1 ATVTLVQS
9 ASAISGYNF
18 VLGTLPSA
26 SPAYAGSIAKSGDGN
41 SVLLTLTAGPIGTR
55 PSVPWVGVDALSNVN
70 TNWSDALN
78 WLSPGVPAA
87 AEPVFF
93 NDTASVSASA
103 ISTPGG
109 GISDLVP
116 SYINN
121 IVDVSLTN
129 AALSY
134 ATTSGFHNTQI
145 ASGKTLTVNGNLT
158 VSGSGGTVTILG
170 TNAAAKINN
179 PGSSSTLD
187 IEASNGATLDMSG
200 LDTFAATVNR
210 VGVAYDIAST
220 GTKVLGTLYLARTNT
235 ITTGV

>member
-26 SPAYAGSIAKSGDGN
+26 SPAYAGSIAQSGDGN

-55 PSVPWVGVDALSNVN
+55 SSVTWVGVDALNNVN

-78 WLSPGVPAA
+78 WQTPGVPAA
-87 AEPVFF
+87 AEKVSF
-93 NDTASVSASA
+93 NNTASVSASA

-116 SYINN
+116 ANINN

-145 ASGKTLTVNGNLT
+145 ASGKTLTVNGTMT
-158 VSGSGGTVTILG
+158 VNGSGGAVTILG
-170 TNAAAKINN
+170 AGGALQVNN
-179 PGSSSTLD
+179 PGNNT
-187 IEASNGATLDMSG
+187 
-200 LDTFAATVNR
+200 TFNV
-210 VGVAYDIAST
+210 
-220 GTKVLGTLYLARTNT
+220 
-235 ITTGV
+235 